1 MSSFIIKPK
10 VDEPREFLEIA
21 NDFANPL
28 DLVREAI
35 SNSFDAKAGF
45 IRLKFYVEK
54 EYGEDIFIIFIEDDG
69 NGMDKKELQA
79 FFDLGNSTTR
89 EDPETIAE
97 KGHGTKVYFNSR
109 EIKVETSK
117 GGNYPFYR
125 AIMGDPFK
133 NLYDN
138 RVPAIPVDEEE
149 NTENWK
155 GTKIW
160 IKGYNNN
167 RRDKFTHER
176 LKDYVLWFT
185 KFGSAEK
192 EFGIVKNVD
201 KKLFLKGVNKSKEEE
216 LNFGHIFP
224 DENKDVEK
232 LFEEKGVMGPKYYVR
247 RWKKKGNLPNFPD
260 KKYEAV
266 FCVEGDKIK
275 REYNPMLRRPGYT
288 APEEAYTVR
297 ERYGLW
303 LCKDYIPIG
312 QKNEWIVTK
321 GTEYVKFHAFFNF
334 QEFRLT
340 ANRGS
345 VENTPSEIM
354 KDVETVVKKIYTE
367 ITESDDWDSLEWLEQ
382 EAFGEVTKEKEKKD
396 YEKRIKRGKNVRV
409 AEYQG
414 HTLVEPVK
422 ENKYYSEQGVY
433 SLFLT
438 LKVLKPDLFPFEIVD
453 YDTHFGIDIIA
464 REPSNLSLDKSH
476 LYYIEFKGKLTSTLN
491 HSFKYLK
498 NIVCWDT
505 DILDEGII
513 TDVSGKERTM
523 KIISAS
529 DPNNS
534 DKYTKYF
541 LDDPASPKRIEVFV
555 LKDYLKEKLG
565 IDFRPRTLSPSLSS
579 KKWRAGK

>member
-1 MSSFIIKPK
+1 MPSFIITPK
-10 VDEPREFLEIA
+10 VEQPREFLEIA

-28 DLVREAI
+28 ELIREAI
-35 SNSFDAKAGF
+35 SNSFDAKANF

-54 EYGEDIFIIFIEDDG
+54 EYGEDIFMIFIEDDG
-69 NGMDKKELQA
+69 NGMDKRELQA
-79 FFDLGNSTTR
+79 FFDLGNSITR
-89 EDPETIAE
+89 DDPETIGD
-97 KGHGTKVYFNSR
+97 KGHGTKVYFNSK

-117 GGNYPFYR
+117 GGNCPIYR
-125 AIMGDPFK
+125 AAMSDPFR

-138 RVPAIPVDEEE
+138 RIPNVPVDEV
-149 NTENWK
+149 NNAKNWK

-176 LKDYVLWFT
+176 IKDYILWFT
-185 KFGSAEK
+185 KFSSAEK
-192 EFGIVKNVD
+192 EFGIIKSVN
-201 KKLFLKGVNKSKEEE
+201 KKLFLKAVDKREEEE
-216 LNFGHIFP
+216 LGFGHIFP
-224 DENKDVEK
+224 QENKDVER
-232 LFEEKGVMGPKYYVR
+232 LFEGKGVSAPKYYVR
-247 RWKKKGNLPNFPD
+247 RWRREGHLPNFPD
-260 KKYEAV
+260 KKYQAI
-266 FCVEGDKIK
+266 FYVEGDAVK
-275 REYNPMLRRPGYT
+275 RDYNPMLRRPGYT
-288 APEEAYTVR
+288 PPEGAYTVR

-312 QKNEWIVTK
+312 QRNEWIVTK

-334 QEFRLT
+334 QGFKLT

-354 KDVETVVKKIYTE
+354 KDVETVVRKIYKE
-367 ITESDDWDSLEWLEQ
+367 ITESEDWDNLEWLEQ
-382 EAFGEVTKEKEKKD
+382 EASGELTKEREKTD
-396 YEKRIKRGKNVRV
+396 YEKRIKRTKGVRV
-409 AEYQG
+409 AEYKG

-433 SLFLT
+433 SIFLV
-438 LKVLKPDLFPFEIVD
+438 LKVIKPDSFPFEIVD
-453 YDTHFGIDIIA
+453 YDTHFGIDVIA
-464 REPSNLSLDKSH
+464 RGPSDLSLDKSQLH
-476 LYYIEFKGKLTSTLN
+476 YIEFKGKLISSLN

-505 DILDEGII
+505 DILDGGTI
-513 TDVSGKERTM
+513 TDVAGKERTM

-541 LDDPASPKRIEVFV
+541 LDDPASPQRIEVFV
-555 LKDYLKEKLG
+555 LKDYLKEKLE
-565 IDFRPRTLSPSLSS
+565 IEFRSRTATTSS
-579 KKWRAGK
+579 SSR